1 MSIDNI
7 TKTFLVPILFFALSG
22 CTIKKEPFS
31 PSLQYVLNQFS
42 KEHPEYNVIQI
53 QVSEINSYNLLFMT
67 GLGAYDPDMIDGYY
81 IYNGKLITYFQT
93 DSLDRTHIV
102 DTKVLKKYSGKI
114 DGYRNV
120 FQSKGI
126 TEPIQR
132 AFLITNENK
141 IVRIPKGFSL
151 LSKGGGSVDTNVIK
165 NTGLKK
171 FLHNYIENAPSV
183 LYELR
188 FKQEKGRQ
196 YVIFRPMIFYDSS
209 KLNGYF
215 FWNGHLIVLYNLKQS
230 GDLLN
235 KQKLLHSHKIPNYR
249 SLFIDNWNFPYP
261 IKLEVINDNALKELS
276 LEEGYFL

>member
-1 MSIDNI
+1 M
-7 TKTFLVPILFFALSG
+7 ALSG

-31 PSLQYVLNQFS
+31 PSLQYVLDQFS

-53 QVSEINSYNLLFMT
+53 QVSEINNYNLLFMT

-132 AFLITNENK
+132 AYLITNENK
-141 IVRIPKGFSL
+141 IARIPKGFSL
-151 LSKGGGSVDTNVIK
+151 LSKGRRYVDTNVIK

-171 FLHNYIENAPSV
+171 FLHSYIENNPSV
-183 LYELR
+183 LFELR

-235 KQKLLHSHKIPNYR
+235 KQNILHSHTIPNYR
-249 SLFIDNWNFPYP
+249 SLLIDDWNFPYP
-261 IKLEVINDNALKELS
+261 IKLEIINDKAIKELS
-276 LEEGYFL
+276 LDEGYSL

>member
-7 TKTFLVPILFFALSG
+7 TKTVFVLVLFFALSG

-53 QVSEINSYNLLFMT
+53 QVSKINNYNLLFMT

-132 AFLITNENK
+132 AFFITNENR

-151 LSKGGGSVDTNVIK
+151 LSKGGYVDTNVIK

-188 FKQEKGRQ
+188 FKQEKGKQ

-215 FWNGHLIVLYNLKQS
+215 FWNGHLIVLYDLKQS

-235 KQKLLHSHKIPNYR
+235 KQNILHSHKIPNYR
-249 SLFIDNWNFPYP
+249 SLLIDDWNFPYP
-261 IKLEVINDNALKELS
+261 IKLEIINDKAIKELS
-276 LEEGYFL
+276 LDEGYFL

>member
-7 TKTFLVPILFFALSG
+7 TKTVFVLVLFFALSG

-53 QVSEINSYNLLFMT
+53 QVSKINNYNLLFMT

-132 AFLITNENK
+132 AFFITNENR

-151 LSKGGGSVDTNVIK
+151 LSKGGYVDTNVIK

-188 FKQEKGRQ
+188 FKQEKGKQ

-209 KLNGYF
+209 ELNGYF
-215 FWNGHLIVLYNLKQS
+215 FWNGHLIVLYDLKQS

-235 KQKLLHSHKIPNYR
+235 KQNILHSHKIPNYR
-249 SLFIDNWNFPYP
+249 SLLIDDWNFPYP
-261 IKLEVINDNALKELS
+261 IKLEIINDEAIKELS

>member
-1 MSIDNI
+1 MSINNI
-7 TKTFLVPILFFALSG
+7 TKTVFVLVLSFALSS

-53 QVSEINSYNLLFMT
+53 QVSKINNYNLLFMT

-132 AFLITNENK
+132 AFLITNENR

-151 LSKGGGSVDTNVIK
+151 LSKGGYVDTNIIK

-188 FKQEKGRQ
+188 FKQEKGKQ

-209 KLNGYF
+209 KFNGYF

-235 KQKLLHSHKIPNYR
+235 KQNILHSHKIPNYR
-249 SLFIDNWNFPYP
+249 SLLIDDWNFPYP
-261 IKLEVINDNALKELS
+261 IKLEIINDKAVKELS

>member
-7 TKTFLVPILFFALSG
+7 TKTVFVLVLFFALSG

-53 QVSEINSYNLLFMT
+53 QVSKINNYNLLFMT

-132 AFLITNENK
+132 AFLITNENR

-151 LSKGGGSVDTNVIK
+151 LSKGGYVDTNIIK

-188 FKQEKGRQ
+188 FKQEKGKQ
-196 YVIFRPMIFYDSS
+196 YVIFRPMIFMI
-209 KLNGYF
+209 LQ
-215 FWNGHLIVLYNLKQS
+215 NLMGIS
-230 GDLLN
+230 FGM
-235 KQKLLHSHKIPNYR
+235 
-249 SLFIDNWNFPYP
+249 
-261 IKLEVINDNALKELS
+261 
-276 LEEGYFL
+276 GT

>member
-42 KEHPEYNVIQI
+42 KENPEYNVIQI
-53 QVSEINSYNLLFMT
+53 QVSKINNYNLLFMT

-132 AFLITNENK
+132 AFLITNENR

-151 LSKGGGSVDTNVIK
+151 LSKGGYVDTNVIK
-165 NTGLKK
+165 NAGLKK

-188 FKQEKGRQ
+188 FKQEKGKQ

>member
-7 TKTFLVPILFFALSG
+7 TKTFFVSVLFFALSG

-31 PSLQYVLNQFS
+31 PSLQYVLDQFS

-53 QVSEINSYNLLFMT
+53 QVSKINNYNLLFMT

-141 IVRIPKGFSL
+141 IVRIPKGLSL
-151 LSKGGGSVDTNVIK
+151 LSKGRRYVDTNVIK

-171 FLHNYIENAPSV
+171 FLHSYIENAPSV

-235 KQKLLHSHKIPNYR
+235 KQNILHSHTIPNYR
-249 SLFIDNWNFPYP
+249 SLLIDDWNFPYP
-261 IKLEVINDNALKELS
+261 IKLEIINDKAIKELS
-276 LEEGYFL
+276 LDEGYFL

>member
-7 TKTFLVPILFFALSG
+7 TKTVFVSVFFLALSG

-31 PSLQYVLNQFS
+31 PSLQYVLDQFS

-53 QVSEINSYNLLFMT
+53 QVSKINSYNLLFIT

-81 IYNGKLITYFQT
+81 IYNRKLITYFQT

-141 IVRIPKGFSL
+141 IARIPKGFSL
-151 LSKGGGSVDTNVIK
+151 LSKGGRYVDTNVIK

-171 FLHNYIENAPSV
+171 FLHNYIENNPSV
-183 LYELR
+183 LFELR
-188 FKQEKGRQ
+188 FKQEKGR
-196 YVIFRPMIFYDSS
+196 
-209 KLNGYF
+209 
-215 FWNGHLIVLYNLKQS
+215 
-230 GDLLN
+230 
-235 KQKLLHSHKIPNYR
+235 
-249 SLFIDNWNFPYP
+249 
-261 IKLEVINDNALKELS
+261 
-276 LEEGYFL
+276 

>member
-1 MSIDNI
+1 MSINNI
-7 TKTFLVPILFFALSG
+7 MKTVFVLVLFFALSG

-53 QVSEINSYNLLFMT
+53 QVSKINNYNLLFMT

-132 AFLITNENK
+132 AFLITNENR

-151 LSKGGGSVDTNVIK
+151 LSKGGYVDTNIIK

-188 FKQEKGRQ
+188 FKQEKGKQ

-209 KLNGYF
+209 KFNGYF
-215 FWNGHLIVLYNLKQS
+215 FWNGHLIVLYDLKQS

-235 KQKLLHSHKIPNYR
+235 KQNILHSHKIPNYR
-249 SLFIDNWNFPYP
+249 SLLIDDWNFPYP
-261 IKLEVINDNALKELS
+261 IKLEIINDEAIKELS

>member
-53 QVSEINSYNLLFMT
+53 QVSKINNYNLLFMT

-132 AFLITNENK
+132 AFLITNENR

-151 LSKGGGSVDTNVIK
+151 LSKGGYVDTNVIK
-165 NTGLKK
+165 NAGLKK

-188 FKQEKGRQ
+188 FKQEKGKQ

-215 FWNGHLIVLYNLKQS
+215 FWNRHLIVLYNLKQS

-249 SLFIDNWNFPYP
+249 SLFIDDWNFPYP

-276 LEEGYFL
+276 LEEGYSL

>member
-42 KEHPEYNVIQI
+42 KENPEYNVIQI
-53 QVSEINSYNLLFMT
+53 QVSKINNYNLLFMT

-93 DSLDRTHIV
+93 DSLDRTYIV

-132 AFLITNENK
+132 AFLITNENR

-151 LSKGGGSVDTNVIK
+151 LSKGGYVDTNVIK
-165 NTGLKK
+165 NAGLKK

-188 FKQEKGRQ
+188 FKQEKGKQ

-209 KLNGYF
+209 KLNRYF

>member
-1 MSIDNI
+1 MSINNI
-7 TKTFLVPILFFALSG
+7 MKTVFVLVLFFALSG

-42 KEHPEYNVIQI
+42 KENPEYNVIQI
-53 QVSEINSYNLLFMT
+53 QVSKINNYNLLFMT

-132 AFLITNENK
+132 AFLITNENR

-151 LSKGGGSVDTNVIK
+151 LSKGGYVDTNVIK
-165 NTGLKK
+165 NAGLKK

-188 FKQEKGRQ
+188 FKQEKGKQ

-209 KLNGYF
+209 KFNGYF

-235 KQKLLHSHKIPNYR
+235 KQNILHSHKIPNYR
-249 SLFIDNWNFPYP
+249 SLLIDDWNFPYP
-261 IKLEVINDNALKELS
+261 IKLEIINDKAVKELS

>member
-7 TKTFLVPILFFALSG
+7 TKTVFVLVLFFALSG

-53 QVSEINSYNLLFMT
+53 QVSKINNYNLLFMT

-132 AFLITNENK
+132 AFFITNENR

-151 LSKGGGSVDTNVIK
+151 LSKGGYVDTNVIK

-171 FLHNYIENAPSV
+171 FLHDYIENAPSV

-188 FKQEKGRQ
+188 FKQEKGKQ

-215 FWNGHLIVLYNLKQS
+215 FWNGHLIVLYDLKQS

-235 KQKLLHSHKIPNYR
+235 KQNILHSHKIPNYR
-249 SLFIDNWNFPYP
+249 SLLIDDWNFPYP
-261 IKLEVINDNALKELS
+261 IKLEIINDEAIKELS

>member
-7 TKTFLVPILFFALSG
+7 TKTFFVSVLFFALSG

-53 QVSEINSYNLLFMT
+53 QASKINSYNLLFMT
-67 GLGAYDPDMIDGYY
+67 GLDAYDPDMIDGYY

-188 FKQEKGRQ
+188 FKQEKGKQ

-215 FWNGHLIVLYNLKQS
+215 FWNGHLIVLYDLKQS

-235 KQKLLHSHKIPNYR
+235 KQNILHSHKIPNYR
-249 SLFIDNWNFPYP
+249 SLLIDDWNFPYP
-261 IKLEVINDNALKELS
+261 IKLEIINDKAIKELS
-276 LEEGYFL
+276 LDEGYFL

>member
-1 MSIDNI
+1 MSIGNI
-7 TKTFLVPILFFALSG
+7 TKTVFVLVLFFALSG

-53 QVSEINSYNLLFMT
+53 QVSKINNYNLLFMT

-132 AFLITNENK
+132 AFLITNENR

-151 LSKGGGSVDTNVIK
+151 LSKGGYVDTNVIK

-188 FKQEKGRQ
+188 FKQEKGKQ

-209 KLNGYF
+209 KFNGYF

-235 KQKLLHSHKIPNYR
+235 KQNILHSHKIPNYR
-249 SLFIDNWNFPYP
+249 SLLIDDWNFPYP
-261 IKLEVINDNALKELS
+261 IKLEIINDKAIKELS

>member
-7 TKTFLVPILFFALSG
+7 TKTFFVLVLFFVLSG

-53 QVSEINSYNLLFMT
+53 QVSEINNYNLLFMT

-132 AFLITNENK
+132 AFFITNENR

-151 LSKGGGSVDTNVIK
+151 LSKRGYVDTNVIK

-188 FKQEKGRQ
+188 FKQEKGKQ

-215 FWNGHLIVLYNLKQS
+215 FWNGHLIVLYDLKQS

-235 KQKLLHSHKIPNYR
+235 KQNILHSHTIPNYR
-249 SLFIDNWNFPYP
+249 SLLIDDWNFPYP
-261 IKLEVINDNALKELS
+261 IKLEIINDKAIKELS
-276 LEEGYFL
+276 LDEGYSL

>member
-42 KEHPEYNVIQI
+42 KENPEYNVIQI
-53 QVSEINSYNLLFMT
+53 QVSKINNYNLLFMT

-132 AFLITNENK
+132 AFLITNENR

-151 LSKGGGSVDTNVIK
+151 LSKGGYVDTNVIK
-165 NTGLKK
+165 NAGLKK

-188 FKQEKGRQ
+188 FKQEKGKQ

-215 FWNGHLIVLYNLKQS
+215 FWNRHLIVLYNLKQS

-249 SLFIDNWNFPYP
+249 SLFIDDWNFPYP

>member
-7 TKTFLVPILFFALSG
+7 TKTVFVLVLFFALSG

-53 QVSEINSYNLLFMT
+53 QVSKINNYNLLFMT

-132 AFLITNENK
+132 AFFITNENR

-151 LSKGGGSVDTNVIK
+151 LSKGGYVDTNVIK
-165 NTGLKK
+165 NAGLKK

-188 FKQEKGRQ
+188 FKQEKGKQ

-215 FWNGHLIVLYNLKQS
+215 FWNRHLIVLYNLKQS

-249 SLFIDNWNFPYP
+249 SLFIDDWNFPYP

>member
-1 MSIDNI
+1 MSINNI
-7 TKTFLVPILFFALSG
+7 TKTVFVLVLFFALSG

-53 QVSEINSYNLLFMT
+53 QVSKINNYNLLFMT

-132 AFLITNENK
+132 AFLITNENR

-151 LSKGGGSVDTNVIK
+151 LSKGGYVDTNIIK

-188 FKQEKGRQ
+188 FKQEKGKQ

-209 KLNGYF
+209 KFNGYF
-215 FWNGHLIVLYNLKQS
+215 FWNGHLIVLYNFKQS

-235 KQKLLHSHKIPNYR
+235 KQNILHSHKIPNYR
-249 SLFIDNWNFPYP
+249 SLLIDDWNFPYP
-261 IKLEVINDNALKELS
+261 IKLEIINDKAIKELS

>member
-7 TKTFLVPILFFALSG
+7 TKTFLIPILFFALSG

-42 KEHPEYNVIQI
+42 KENPGYNVIQI
-53 QVSEINSYNLLFMT
+53 QVSKINNYNLLFMT

-93 DSLDRTHIV
+93 DILDRTHIV
-102 DTKVLKKYSGKI
+102 DTKILKKYSGNI

-151 LSKGGGSVDTNVIK
+151 LSKGGRYVDTNVIK

-171 FLHNYIENAPSV
+171 FLHNYIENNPSV

-188 FKQEKGRQ
+188 FKQEKGKQ

-215 FWNGHLIVLYNLKQS
+215 FWNGHLIVLYDLKQS

-235 KQKLLHSHKIPNYR
+235 KQNILHSHKIPNYR
-249 SLFIDNWNFPYP
+249 SLLIDDWNFPYP
-261 IKLEVINDNALKELS
+261 IKLEIINDKAIKELS
-276 LEEGYFL
+276 LDEGYLL

>member
-1 MSIDNI
+1 MSIGNI
-7 TKTFLVPILFFALSG
+7 TKTVFVLVLFFALSG

-53 QVSEINSYNLLFMT
+53 QVSKINNYNLLFMT

-132 AFLITNENK
+132 AFLITNENR

-151 LSKGGGSVDTNVIK
+151 LSKGGYVDTNIIK

-188 FKQEKGRQ
+188 FKQEKGKQ

-209 KLNGYF
+209 KFNGYF

-235 KQKLLHSHKIPNYR
+235 KQNILHSHKIPNYR
-249 SLFIDNWNFPYP
+249 SLLIDDWNFPYP
-261 IKLEVINDNALKELS
+261 IKLEIINDKAIKELS

>member
-7 TKTFLVPILFFALSG
+7 TKTVFVLVLFFALSG

-42 KEHPEYNVIQI
+42 KENPEYNVIQI
-53 QVSEINSYNLLFMT
+53 QVSKINNYNLLFMT

-132 AFLITNENK
+132 AFFITNENR

-151 LSKGGGSVDTNVIK
+151 LSKGGYVDTNVIK

-188 FKQEKGRQ
+188 FKQEKGKQ

-215 FWNGHLIVLYNLKQS
+215 FWNGHLIVLYDLKQS

-235 KQKLLHSHKIPNYR
+235 KQNILHSHKIPNYR
-249 SLFIDNWNFPYP
+249 SLLIDDWNFPYP
-261 IKLEVINDNALKELS
+261 IKLEIINDEAIKELS

>member
-1 MSIDNI
+1 M
-7 TKTFLVPILFFALSG
+7 
-22 CTIKKEPFS
+22 
-31 PSLQYVLNQFS
+31 LNQFS

-53 QVSEINSYNLLFMT
+53 QVSKINNYNLLFMT

-132 AFLITNENK
+132 AFFITNENR

-151 LSKGGGSVDTNVIK
+151 LSKRGYVDTNVIK

-171 FLHNYIENAPSV
+171 FLHNYIENAHSV

-188 FKQEKGRQ
+188 FKQEQGKQ

-215 FWNGHLIVLYNLKQS
+215 FWNGHLIVLYDLKQS

-235 KQKLLHSHKIPNYR
+235 KQNILHSHKIPNYR
-249 SLFIDNWNFPYP
+249 SLLIDDWNFPYP
-261 IKLEVINDNALKELS
+261 IKLEIINDEAIKELS
-276 LEEGYFL
+276 LEEGYLL

>member
-1 MSIDNI
+1 M
-7 TKTFLVPILFFALSG
+7 KTVFVLVLFFALSG

-53 QVSEINSYNLLFMT
+53 QVSKINNYNLLFMT

-132 AFLITNENK
+132 AFFITNENR

-151 LSKGGGSVDTNVIK
+151 LSKRGYVDTNVIK

-188 FKQEKGRQ
+188 FKQEQGKQ

-215 FWNGHLIVLYNLKQS
+215 FWNGHLIVLYDLKQS

-235 KQKLLHSHKIPNYR
+235 KQNILHSHKIPNYR
-249 SLFIDNWNFPYP
+249 SLLIDDWNFPYP
-261 IKLEVINDNALKELS
+261 IKLEIINDEAIKELS
-276 LEEGYFL
+276 LEEGYLL

>member
-1 MSIDNI
+1 MFIDNI
-7 TKTFLVPILFFALSG
+7 TKTVFVLVLFFALSG

-53 QVSEINSYNLLFMT
+53 QVSKINNYNLLFMT
-67 GLGAYDPDMIDGYY
+67 GLGAYDPNMIDGYY

-132 AFLITNENK
+132 AFFITNENR

-151 LSKGGGSVDTNVIK
+151 LSKRGYVDTNVIK

-188 FKQEKGRQ
+188 FKQEKGKQ

-215 FWNGHLIVLYNLKQS
+215 FWNGHLIVLYDLKQS

-235 KQKLLHSHKIPNYR
+235 KQNILHSHKIPNYR
-249 SLFIDNWNFPYP
+249 SLLIDDWNFPYP
-261 IKLEVINDNALKELS
+261 IKLEIINDEAIKELS
-276 LEEGYFL
+276 LEEGYLL

>member
-7 TKTFLVPILFFALSG
+7 TKTVFVLVLFFALSG

-53 QVSEINSYNLLFMT
+53 QVSKINNYNLLFMT

-132 AFLITNENK
+132 AFLITNENR

-151 LSKGGGSVDTNVIK
+151 LSKGGYVDTNVIK

-188 FKQEKGRQ
+188 FKQEKGKQ

-215 FWNGHLIVLYNLKQS
+215 FWNGHLIVLYDLKQS

-235 KQKLLHSHKIPNYR
+235 KQNILHSHKIPNYR
-249 SLFIDNWNFPYP
+249 SLFIDDWNFPYP
-261 IKLEVINDNALKELS
+261 IKLEIINDEAIKELS

>member
-7 TKTFLVPILFFALSG
+7 TKTVFVLVLFFALSG

-53 QVSEINSYNLLFMT
+53 QVSKINNYNLLFMT

-132 AFLITNENK
+132 AFFITNENR

-151 LSKGGGSVDTNVIK
+151 LSKGGYVDTNVIK

-188 FKQEKGRQ
+188 FKQEKGKQ

-215 FWNGHLIVLYNLKQS
+215 FWNGHLIVLYDLKQS

-235 KQKLLHSHKIPNYR
+235 KQNILHSHKLPNYR
-249 SLFIDNWNFPYP
+249 SLLIDDWNFPYP
-261 IKLEVINDNALKELS
+261 IKLEIINDEAIKELS

>member
-7 TKTFLVPILFFALSG
+7 TKTVFVLVLFFALSG

-53 QVSEINSYNLLFMT
+53 QVSKINNYNLLFMT

-132 AFLITNENK
+132 AFLITNENR

-151 LSKGGGSVDTNVIK
+151 LSKGGYVDTNIIK

-188 FKQEKGRQ
+188 FKQEKGKQ

-215 FWNGHLIVLYNLKQS
+215 FWNRHLIVLYNLKQS

-249 SLFIDNWNFPYP
+249 SLFIDDWNFPYP

>member
-7 TKTFLVPILFFALSG
+7 TKTVFVLVLFFALSG

-42 KEHPEYNVIQI
+42 KENPEYNVIQI
-53 QVSEINSYNLLFMT
+53 QVSKINNYNLLFMT

-132 AFLITNENK
+132 AFLITNENR

-151 LSKGGGSVDTNVIK
+151 LSKGGYVDTNVIK

-188 FKQEKGRQ
+188 FKQEKGKQ

-215 FWNGHLIVLYNLKQS
+215 FWNGHLIVLYDLKQS

-235 KQKLLHSHKIPNYR
+235 KQNILHSHKIPNYR
-249 SLFIDNWNFPYP
+249 SLLIYDWNFHYP

>member
-7 TKTFLVPILFFALSG
+7 TKTVFVLVLFFALSG

-53 QVSEINSYNLLFMT
+53 QVSKINNYNLLFMT

-102 DTKVLKKYSGKI
+102 DTKVLKKYSVKI
-114 DGYRNV
+114 DVYRIV

-132 AFLITNENK
+132 AFLITNENR

-151 LSKGGGSVDTNVIK
+151 LSKGGYVDTNVIK
-165 NTGLKK
+165 NAGLKK

-188 FKQEKGRQ
+188 FKQEKGKQ

-209 KLNGYF
+209 KFNGYF

-235 KQKLLHSHKIPNYR
+235 KQNILHSHKIPNYR
-249 SLFIDNWNFPYP
+249 SLLIDDWNFPYP
-261 IKLEVINDNALKELS
+261 IKLEIINDKAIKELS

>member
-7 TKTFLVPILFFALSG
+7 MKTVFVLVLFFALSG

-53 QVSEINSYNLLFMT
+53 QVSKINNYNLLFMT

-132 AFLITNENK
+132 AFFITNENR

-151 LSKGGGSVDTNVIK
+151 LSKRGYVDTNVIK

-188 FKQEKGRQ
+188 FKQEQGKQ

-215 FWNGHLIVLYNLKQS
+215 FWNGHLIVLYDLKQS

-235 KQKLLHSHKIPNYR
+235 KQNILHSHTIPNYR
-249 SLFIDNWNFPYP
+249 SLLIDDWNFPYP
-261 IKLEVINDNALKELS
+261 IKLEIINDEAIKELS
-276 LEEGYFL
+276 LEEGYLL

>member
-7 TKTFLVPILFFALSG
+7 TKTVFVLVLFFALSG

-53 QVSEINSYNLLFMT
+53 QVSKINSYNLLFIT

-81 IYNGKLITYFQT
+81 IYNRKLITYFQT

-132 AFLITNENK
+132 AFFITNENR

-151 LSKGGGSVDTNVIK
+151 LSKGGYVDTNVIK

-171 FLHNYIENAPSV
+171 FLHNYIENNPSV
-183 LYELR
+183 LFELR

-215 FWNGHLIVLYNLKQS
+215 FWNGHLIVLYDLKQS

-235 KQKLLHSHKIPNYR
+235 KQNILHSHKIPNYR
-249 SLFIDNWNFPYP
+249 SLLIDDWNFPYP
-261 IKLEVINDNALKELS
+261 IKLEIINDEAIKELS

>member
-42 KEHPEYNVIQI
+42 KENPEYNVIQI
-53 QVSEINSYNLLFMT
+53 QVSKINNYNLLFMT

-93 DSLDRTHIV
+93 DSLDRTYIV

-132 AFLITNENK
+132 AFLITNENR

-151 LSKGGGSVDTNVIK
+151 LSKGGYVDTNVIK
-165 NTGLKK
+165 NAGLKK

-188 FKQEKGRQ
+188 FKQEKGKQ

>member
-7 TKTFLVPILFFALSG
+7 TKTFLIPILFFALSG

-42 KEHPEYNVIQI
+42 KENPGYNVIQI
-53 QVSEINSYNLLFMT
+53 QVSKINNYNLLFMT

-102 DTKVLKKYSGKI
+102 DTKVLKKYSGNI

-132 AFLITNENK
+132 AFLITNENR

-151 LSKGGGSVDTNVIK
+151 LSKGGYVDTNVIK
-165 NTGLKK
+165 NAGLKK

-188 FKQEKGRQ
+188 FKQEKGKQ

-209 KLNGYF
+209 KFNGYF

-235 KQKLLHSHKIPNYR
+235 KQKLLHSHTIPNYR
-249 SLFIDNWNFPYP
+249 SLFIDDWNFPYP
-261 IKLEVINDNALKELS
+261 VKLEVINDNALKELS

>member
-7 TKTFLVPILFFALSG
+7 TKTVFVSVFFLALSG

-151 LSKGGGSVDTNVIK
+151 LSKGGYVDTNVIK

-188 FKQEKGRQ
+188 FKQEQGKQ

-215 FWNGHLIVLYNLKQS
+215 FWNGHLIVLYDLKQS
-230 GDLLN
+230 GYLLN
-235 KQKLLHSHKIPNYR
+235 KQNILHSHKIPNYR
-249 SLFIDNWNFPYP
+249 SLLIDDWDFPYP
-261 IKLEVINDNALKELS
+261 IKLEIINDKAIKELS
-276 LEEGYFL
+276 LDEGYFL

>member
-7 TKTFLVPILFFALSG
+7 TKTVFVLVLFFALSG

-53 QVSEINSYNLLFMT
+53 QVSKINNYNLLFMT

-132 AFLITNENK
+132 AFFITNENR

-151 LSKGGGSVDTNVIK
+151 LSKGGYVDTNIIK

-188 FKQEKGRQ
+188 FKQEKGKQ

-235 KQKLLHSHKIPNYR
+235 KQNILHSHKIPNYR
-249 SLFIDNWNFPYP
+249 SLFIDDWNFPYP
-261 IKLEVINDNALKELS
+261 VKLEVINDNALKELS

>member
-7 TKTFLVPILFFALSG
+7 TKTVFVLVLFFALSG

-53 QVSEINSYNLLFMT
+53 QVSKINNYNLLFMT

-93 DSLDRTHIV
+93 DSLGRTHIV

-132 AFLITNENK
+132 AFFITNENR

-151 LSKGGGSVDTNVIK
+151 LSKGGYVDTNVIK

-188 FKQEKGRQ
+188 FKQEKGKQ

-215 FWNGHLIVLYNLKQS
+215 FWNGHLIVLYDLKQS

-235 KQKLLHSHKIPNYR
+235 KQNILHSHKIPNYR
-249 SLFIDNWNFPYP
+249 SLLIDDWNFPYP
-261 IKLEVINDNALKELS
+261 IKLEIINDEAIKELS

>member
-7 TKTFLVPILFFALSG
+7 TKTFLIPILFFALSG
-22 CTIKKEPFS
+22 CTIKKKPFS

-42 KEHPEYNVIQI
+42 KENPEYNVIQI
-53 QVSEINSYNLLFMT
+53 QVSKINNYNLLFMT

-132 AFLITNENK
+132 AFLITNENR

-151 LSKGGGSVDTNVIK
+151 LSKGGYVDTNVIK
-165 NTGLKK
+165 NAGLKK

-188 FKQEKGRQ
+188 FKQEKGKQ

-235 KQKLLHSHKIPNYR
+235 KQKFLHSHTIPNYR
-249 SLFIDNWNFPYP
+249 SLFIDDWNFPYP
-261 IKLEVINDNALKELS
+261 VKLEVINDNALKELS